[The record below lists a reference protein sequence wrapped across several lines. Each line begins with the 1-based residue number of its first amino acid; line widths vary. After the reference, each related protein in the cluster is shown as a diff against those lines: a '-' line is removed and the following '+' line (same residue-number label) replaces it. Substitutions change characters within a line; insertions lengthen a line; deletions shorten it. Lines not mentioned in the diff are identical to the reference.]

1 MPGNIE
7 KKKALDIIPG
17 VGQALSLNEGAI
29 KTIKNK
35 AKKIRPVREYI
46 EGILKGNK
54 IILSQAITLIES
66 TLPAHQEIAGQII
79 DEGIK
84 KSGNSIRIAVTGPP
98 GAGKSSLIETLGLE
112 LINAGKKLAVLAIDP
127 TSEISRGS
135 ILGDKTRMENLS
147 VKSGAFIRPTP
158 TSGTLGGVAKKTRE
172 TIILCEA
179 AGFDTIF
186 IETVGVGQNETT
198 VKSMVDFFMLM
209 VLPGS
214 GDELQGIKRGIMEMA
229 DLIVISKAD
238 GDNIK
243 KADLAKTAFQHA
255 TDIMP
260 PPVSGYKP
268 RVLLSSALYA
278 VGIKEILANI
288 NDYIQFTKGNG
299 YFLQNRSKQ
308 ARYWMLESISEN
320 LKSQFFDHPEIKTRL
335 KEIEKDV
342 LDNKINPFK
351 AASILIN
358 TYFNYFMK

>member
-147 VKSGAFIRPTP
+147 VKSGAFIRPTLFRISSVFSI
-158 TSGTLGGVAKKTRE
+158 TS
-172 TIILCEA
+172 IILSPE
-179 AGFDTIF
+179 
-186 IETVGVGQNETT
+186 N
-198 VKSMVDFFMLM
+198 
-209 VLPGS
+209 LPNR
-214 GDELQGIKRGIMEMA
+214 D
-229 DLIVISKAD
+229 VISWRNLCQFKLHGLD
-238 GDNIK
+238 V
-243 KADLAKTAFQHA
+243 T
-255 TDIMP
+255 TP
-260 PPVSGYKP
+260 PHRGG
-268 RVLLSSALYA
+268 R
-278 VGIKEILANI
+278 
-288 NDYIQFTKGNG
+288 
-299 YFLQNRSKQ
+299 
-308 ARYWMLESISEN
+308 ESR
-320 LKSQFFDHPEIKTRL
+320 T
-335 KEIEKDV
+335 
-342 LDNKINPFK
+342 
-351 AASILIN
+351 
-358 TYFNYFMK
+358 